1 MNKINIKFIF
11 LTFGLF
17 FILSFSFVN
26 AEKEDLQDKKEK
38 VEVFMPIEKDDFL
51 LFYGTTKNKEINNKI
66 TNLRKN
72 FTDKFEELK
81 EEYKKD
87 FYDIV
92 SENELIPTLETIKEK
107 EEETPT
113 ENTKITKEEVK
124 KETTNTKATLNN
136 TINTAKYIITES
148 KSVLPNTINLIN
160 NKQETIKTESSS
172 WFQKIKSFFK
182 W

>member
-1 MNKINIKFIF
+1 MNKINTKSIILALALF
-11 LTFGLF
+11 LMFN
-17 FILSFSFVN
+17 FSFVN
-26 AEKEDLQDKKEK
+26 AEKEEVQIKKEK

-66 TNLRKN
+66 INLRKS

-92 SENELIPTLETIKEK
+92 LENELMPTLEVIKEEDNSTQNTKIIK
-107 EEETPT
+107 EEIKKETPT
-113 ENTKITKEEVK
+113 TKTSSNPV
-124 KETTNTKATLNN
+124 
-136 TINTAKYIITES
+136 INTAKYIITES
-148 KSVLPNTINLIN
+148 KNVLPNTINLIN

-172 WFQKIKSFFK
+172 WFQKIKSLFK